1 MKLNKYIAK
10 DQIFLNFTA
19 PNKDEVLVQLV
30 KKSIALGLVPGEME
44 EEVLAALKEREKLTS
59 TGLGYGCAVP
69 HIKTAAVNRINI
81 LYAHCPQGIDFE
93 ALDGNPVN
101 FIFMMLAPEKVTADY
116 LKILSAI
123 SALAKDPKAR
133 RRLAEA
139 KTVEDVLAILG

>member
-1 MKLNKYIAK
+1 MKLTKYITK
-10 DQIFLNFTA
+10 NQILLNFSA
-19 PNKDEVLVQLV
+19 GSKDEALAQLV

-69 HIKTAAVNRINI
+69 HIKTAAVNQINI
-81 LYAHCPQGIDFE
+81 MYAHCPQGIDFE

-101 FIFMMLAPEKVTADY
+101 FIFMLLAPVKVTDDY

-123 SALAKDPKAR
+123 SALAKDPKVR
-133 RRLAEA
+133 RHLADVKKA
-139 KTVEDVLAILG
+139 EDVLAILS

>member
-1 MKLNKYIAK
+1 MKLIKY
-10 DQIFLNFTA
+10 TA
-19 PNKDEVLVQLV
+19 PNQILLNFNASGKDDVLTQLV
-30 KKSIALGLVPGEME
+30 KKAIGLGLVPGEME
-44 EEVLAALKEREKLTS
+44 EEVLDALREREKLTS

-69 HIKTAAVNRINI
+69 HIKTASASRLNI
-81 LYAHCPQGIDFE
+81 VYAHSPQGVDFE

-101 FIFMMLAPEKVTADY
+101 FIFLVLAPLKVTDDY

-139 KTVEDVLAILG
+139 KKAEDVLAILR